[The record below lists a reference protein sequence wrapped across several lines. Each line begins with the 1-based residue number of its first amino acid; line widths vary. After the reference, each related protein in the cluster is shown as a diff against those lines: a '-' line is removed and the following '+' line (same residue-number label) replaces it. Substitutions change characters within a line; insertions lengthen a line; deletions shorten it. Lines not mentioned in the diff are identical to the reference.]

1 MMGRSEYKVRKTRP
15 ENATKPF
22 GLAFLQIIV
31 SVSRSLRNDQLHEI
45 LSGERKH
52 SLVDPRSPAGHGLRH
67 S

>member
-1 MMGRSEYKVRKTRP
+1 MMGRSEYKVRKTKP

-52 SLVDPRSPAGHGLRH
+52 SR
-67 S
+67 